1 MMDPTLEAPGADPL
15 TIFVDWQRAAA
26 ERGQTMPDAFALA
39 TATPDGRPSV
49 RIVLFKG
56 VMDGALRFVTNFESR
71 KGDELAKNPHAAVVF
86 YWPILDRQVRMEGRV
101 ERASAAESD
110 QYFATRDRA
119 SQLGAWASTQS
130 RPIGSRAELDDA
142 LEQAT
147 LRFAGRAVE
156 RPPHWGVLH
165 LVPER
170 IELWVSGPHRLH
182 DRFDY
187 ERVGASWRIRRL
199 AP

>member
-1 MMDPTLEAPGADPL
+1 MVVILHNPRMLRSRPESSSPTMTDPTLEAPGADPL

-26 ERGQTMPDAFALA
+26 ERGQPMPDAFALA

-101 ERASAAESD
+101 ERASADESD
-110 QYFATRDRA
+110 QYFTTRDRA
-119 SQLGAWASTQS
+119 
-130 RPIGSRAELDDA
+130 
-142 LEQAT
+142 
-147 LRFAGRAVE
+147 
-156 RPPHWGVLH
+156 
-165 LVPER
+165 
-170 IELWVSGPHRLH
+170 
-182 DRFDY
+182 
-187 ERVGASWRIRRL
+187 
-199 AP
+199 

>member
-56 VMDGALRFVTNFESR
+56 VVDGALRFVTNFESR